1 MEFYWP
7 RFLRIVR
14 CLPACLSGCLS
25 APAPL
30 LQLFL
35 AFLLLLLLVV
45 VVVAV
50 CFAFAISSALILA
63 LIANINVHTN
73 EREEEWWEE
82 ETHWDCFYYL
92 RRASKVDVYIG
103 KYFKYLLCGGVVFV
117 ALLPYNWNFY

>member
-1 MEFYWP
+1 MATLLAYRP
-7 RFLRIVR
+7 
-14 CLPACLSGCLS
+14 LPSACLSACLS

-30 LQLFL
+30 LQLLL
-35 AFLLLLLLVV
+35 AFLLLQLPV